1 MLTMA
6 QTNSIRE
13 MYFEKGKKFSEIAR
27 GTGHDVKTIKKYIC
41 KRKILHT

>member
-27 GTGHDVKTIKKYIC
+27 ATGHDVKTIKKYIFEEN
-41 KRKILHT
+41 LL